1 MRQWLPALRDL
12 LRRARDGRA
21 AAPVFIVGEARSGTS
36 IVYRSLLAHPSFAV
50 RDLNLAESF
59 AVQRLLEHPTLEPG
73 TAPELESY
81 MFEDETRFA
90 EFTTALRTVRW
101 WRAMILPLTRRRPV
115 VPLFRVSLTG
125 IALRAYVDV
134 ATEARGCRR
143 LVEKTPHNVAYA
155 DQLLATFPLA
165 KLLYVIRHPVDTLSS
180 YRRRQCAEP
189 GASWTGVSVHDFC
202 QRWES
207 SVLLAV
213 RHARRHP
220 RLFLIVRYEA
230 FTGAPETSFAGICA
244 FVHEP
249 FVAGALAEVPG
260 GYGAWKIDPHLF
272 GPIVGNTKTWE
283 EHLSVAEAS
292 AVEDRLAEPMAVFGY
307 DRYT

>member
-1 MRQWLPALRDL
+1 MRQWISEMRNL
-12 LRRARDGRA
+12 LRRARNGRA

-73 TAPELESY
+73 TAQELEDY
-81 MFEDETRFA
+81 MFEDKARFA

-101 WRAMILPLTRRRPV
+101 WRAISLPLTRRRPV
-115 VPLFRVSLTG
+115 VPLFRLSLTG

-143 LVEKTPHNVAYA
+143 LVEKTPHNVGFTEH
-155 DQLLATFPLA
+155 LLACFPRA

-180 YRRRQCAEP
+180 YRRRHSAEP
-189 GASWTGVSVHDFC
+189 GAAWTAVSVDDFC

-207 SVLLAV
+207 SVQLAA

-220 RLFLIVRYEA
+220 HSFLIVRYETFA
-230 FTGAPETSFAGICA
+230 GAPETSFADICA
-244 FVHEP
+244 FVEEP
-249 FVAGALAEVPG
+249 FVAGALMEAPG

-272 GPIVGNTKTWE
+272 GPIVDSTKTWPD
-283 EHLSVAEAS
+283 HLSVAEAS
-292 AVEDRLAEPMAVFGY
+292 AVEDRLAQPMAAFGY